1 MTRPNKLV
9 LSFALLIGLFVA
21 FASPASAATP
31 KRVWSATIG
40 SSRVLALTTVTLN
53 PNYSGAVRITTQGL
67 KANTTY
73 QAMIYKGTCS
83 SPTALVRLPGVRTD
97 VAGNAQKTMTLTVNN
112 GYSIWSTARAGSI
125 AIRLAT
131 GSTAYCARLTFPVAT
146 RVQVSRYSI
155 DLPIVAQPSGIYP
168 YCNVAM
174 YSSALS
180 QPGEAGPTFIYAHAR
195 TGMFLP
201 LLNASI
207 SNAAA
212 MIGTTVRV
220 WASDSTLHTYRI
232 SRVLRHQ
239 YSIPAYSTTSEI
251 LWLQTSEG
259 PHGTRNKLFM
269 LATPVSVTTVGYAE
283 AHPTPHIVRCGF

>member
-1 MTRPNKLV
+1 MTRPPKLV
-9 LSFALLIGLFVA
+9 LSFALLVGLFVA
-21 FASPASAATP
+21 FATPASAATP
-31 KRVWSATIG
+31 KRVWTAFIG
-40 SSRVLALTTVTLN
+40 SRPLATAQVTLM
-53 PNYSGAVRITTQGL
+53 PNYAGSVRIITNRL

-73 QAMIYKGTCS
+73 AAMIYKGTCA

-97 VAGNAQKTMTLTVNN
+97 ADGNAVKTASTTINQ
-112 GYSIWSTARAGSI
+112 GYAIWNTARSGSI
-125 AIRLAT
+125 AVRLST
-131 GSTAYCARLTFPVAT
+131 GSTAYCAKLSFPTAT
-146 RVQVSRYSI
+146 RVQISRYSI
-155 DLPIVAQPSGIYP
+155 DLPIVAQPSGVYP

-212 MIGTTVRV
+212 MVGTTVRV

-239 YSIPAYSTTSEI
+239 YSIPSYSTTSEI

-259 PHGTRNKLFM
+259 PHGTKNKLFF
-269 LATPVSVTTVGYAE
+269 LATPVSVEDVSYAE
-283 AHPTPHIVRCGF
+283 SHPTPHVVRCGF